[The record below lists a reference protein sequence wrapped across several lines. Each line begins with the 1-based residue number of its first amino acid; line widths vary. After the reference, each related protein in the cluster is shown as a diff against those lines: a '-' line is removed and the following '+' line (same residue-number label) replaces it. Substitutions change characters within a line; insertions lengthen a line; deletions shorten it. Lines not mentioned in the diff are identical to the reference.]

1 MERREVEN
9 EGFETTLRSRVA
21 EVAPE
26 ADRGVEGFKTTE
38 AMAIVSE
45 VLVAKGSPSMSCGFV
60 NDTLPLR
67 VERFPANIA
76 SKHEVRNSWITRG
89 MDNTR
94 KERNSNFVTASV
106 NLLERGICVG
116 GDVKVT
122 PK

>member
-26 ADRGVEGFKTTE
+26 ANWGVEGFKTTE
-38 AMAIVSE
+38 AVAIVSE

-76 SKHEVRNSWITRG
+76 SKHEVWTSWNTWWRET
-89 MDNTR
+89 TR
-94 KERNSNFVTASV
+94 KERNSNFVTA
-106 NLLERGICVG
+106 
-116 GDVKVT
+116 
-122 PK
+122 